1 MSLKISNDSEN
12 SGYSSTLK
20 SSSLLG
26 GSQAISYIISLVR
39 VKLTAF
45 LLGPEGL
52 GLISLYTSVTG
63 TITTVAGLGIS
74 ESGVR
79 EIASVRFQGEE
90 GVFDRTV
97 AVLMRTSLFC
107 GLTGLGLCILFAG
120 TLSQYA
126 FGNTNQALP
135 IALLGSTVLF
145 SIIAGGKIAIIQG
158 SGHYGK
164 LAKLNIISSAGS
176 MLPVL
181 LILIWW
187 KERGIVPSL
196 ILGGALSLIITW
208 GFSRYIKFNKY
219 RLSAKEFYQGVR
231 PLLSLGF
238 VFMLTGL
245 IWVGKDLIVRTMI
258 TKSYGL
264 SATGIYQSAWG
275 VSGLFVNFVL
285 KAMGM
290 DFYPRLTS
298 MINNHAEMRR
308 CVNQQMEIGVL
319 LALPGVM
326 GTITC
331 APFVLNLLYTSKFQS
346 ASGILAI
353 MSCGVFFKVIS
364 YPINTIQLAK
374 GDAKGFGIIGMGM
387 GILEIALTIP
397 MLLSFGLIGAATA
410 YAISSFVHIIIM
422 AFVGKKMIDYRFDK
436 NSKKL
441 LLYCYLLIIIGL
453 VDATL
458 FSKITSLC
466 IGVPLVIMSAL
477 ICAREIIKRVG
488 TEHAISK
495 FIYHCK
501 LGWIITKKTSLDVG
515 LL

>member
-1 MSLKISNDSEN
+1 VTTETDEKKEA
-12 SGYSSTLK
+12 SGYRSTLK

-45 LLGPEGL
+45 LIGPEGI
-52 GLISLYTSVTG
+52 GLMSLYTSVTG

-79 EIASVRFQGEE
+79 EIASVRSQGKES
-90 GVFDRTV
+90 VFDRTV
-97 AVLMRTSLFC
+97 AVLMRTSWLC
-107 GLTGLGLCILFAG
+107 GVIGLGLCILFAE
-120 TLSQYA
+120 TLSHYA

-145 SIIAGGKIAIIQG
+145 SIIASGRLAIIQG

-164 LAKLNIISSAGS
+164 LAKLNIISSAGGL
-176 MLPVL
+176 LPVL

-196 ILGGALSLIITW
+196 ILGGALSLMITW
-208 GFSRYIKFNKY
+208 GFSRYIKFNKC
-219 RLSAKEFYQGVR
+219 RLSAMEFYQGVR

-275 VSGLFVNFVL
+275 ISGLFVNFVL

-319 LALPGVM
+319 LALPGVI

-346 ASGILAI
+346 ASGVLAI

-364 YPINTIQLAK
+364 YPINIIQLAK
-374 GDAKGFGIIGMGM
+374 GDSKGFGIIGMGM
-387 GILEIALTIP
+387 GFLEIALTIP
-397 MLLSFGLIGAATA
+397 LLIAFGLMGAATG
-410 YAISSFVHIIIM
+410 YAITCLIHIIVM
-422 AFVGKKMIDYRFDK
+422 AWIGKRMIGYRFEK
-436 NSKKL
+436 RCQKL
-441 LLYCYLLIIIGL
+441 LLYCLLLMILGLLYAIYINKTNSIYIGASLVITTLLIC
-453 VDATL
+453 T
-458 FSKITSLC
+458 
-466 IGVPLVIMSAL
+466 
-477 ICAREIIKRVG
+477 REIIKRVG
-488 TEHAISK
+488 KEHAIAK
-495 FIYHCK
+495 ALIKYK
-501 LGWIITKKTSLDVG
+501 LGWIIT
-515 LL
+515 